1 MKNKK
6 NLKIALLLI
15 VFVLL
20 ITGAMYLYS
29 QSRQKTQEGSKTIS
43 VEVVMS
49 DKEST
54 SYEIKTDAEFLRGAL
69 EENALISGEETDMGL
84 FVKTVDGYTVDDS
97 KQEWWLFFKNTES
110 LMTGTDE
117 TVVYDGDSIRIE
129 LQVGY

>member
-20 ITGAMYLYS
+20 ITGAIYLYS
-29 QSRQKTQEGSKTIS
+29 QSRQETQEGSKTIN
-43 VEVVMS
+43 VEIVMS
-49 DKEST
+49 DEKTT
-54 SYEIKTDAEFLRGAL
+54 SYEIKTDEEFLRGAL
-69 EENALISGEETDMGL
+69 EEKDLISGEETDMGL

-97 KQEWWLFFKNTES
+97 KQEWWLIFKNDES

-117 TVVYDGDSIRIE
+117 TVVYDGDSFRIE